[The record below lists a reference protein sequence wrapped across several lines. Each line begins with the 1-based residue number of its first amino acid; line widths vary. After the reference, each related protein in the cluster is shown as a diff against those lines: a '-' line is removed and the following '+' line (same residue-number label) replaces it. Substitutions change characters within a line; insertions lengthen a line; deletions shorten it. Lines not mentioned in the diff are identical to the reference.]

1 MGMGKIDVTFN
12 CAEEPVSVTTPASTL
27 HVSSPPPFKLETADF
42 NSELHARPSIYFTGP
57 AIVEHIAFMPL
68 DGAIK
73 EFHDS
78 LKVDD
83 EISVRVERHTEFVTV
98 TRLRKLHSEPGRWP
112 ESDLTE
118 DDFARL
124 AGLYAPRLVCHVSIL
139 VLGDPP
145 EELGPVLKSFDFGD
159 TAASSIGGGS
169 AQVCSDFRVRPD
181 NSSRII
187 LFNKDLNAHR
197 LGRMVRRIC
206 EVETYRAMALLGLPE
221 ARRLAPLLGAYDA
234 ELVQLTNR
242 NLSTPA
248 HQHKDLINEITVL
261 SSHIISATA
270 ETRNRFGATAAYAK
284 IVEERIALLRETH
297 VPGFQRFG
305 TFVERRFKPAV
316 RTCEATAL
324 RLEQLSRATMHLL
337 DLLQTRIQVEIEF
350 QNATQIQ
357 AVADRAATQV
367 KIQRAVEGFS
377 IIAISYYLMSL
388 LKLIYETA
396 DHAGFHFDPVIM
408 LIAVPVVVGT
418 VAITILRVRH
428 ALKGEN

>member
-1 MGMGKIDVTFN
+1 MSSN
-12 CAEEPVSVTTPASTL
+12 RAEEAVSTTTSASAQQVASPATVGL
-27 HVSSPPPFKLETADF
+27 QTADF

-78 LKVDD
+78 LEVDG

-112 ESDLTE
+112 ESDLAE
-118 DDFARL
+118 GDFARL
-124 AGLYAPRLVCHVSIL
+124 AGLTAPRLVCHVAIL
-139 VLGDPP
+139 VLGNPP
-145 EELGPVLKSFDFGD
+145 DELGPVLKSFDFGD

-187 LFNKDLNAHR
+187 LFNRDLNAHR

-206 EVETYRAMALLGLPE
+206 EIETYRSMALLGLPE
-221 ARRLAPLLGAYDA
+221 ARRLAPLLGQYDA

-248 HQHKDLINEITVL
+248 HQHKQLLDEITVL

-316 RTCEATAL
+316 RTCEASAL

-357 AVADRAATQV
+357 AMADRAATQV

-377 IIAISYYLMSL
+377 IIAISYYLLSL
-388 LKLIYETA
+388 VKFIYETA

-408 LIAVPVVVGT
+408 LVAVPVVVGT
-418 VAITILRVRH
+418 VAITILRVKH
-428 ALKGEN
+428 ALREGS

>member
-1 MGMGKIDVTFN
+1 MTSNRADE
-12 CAEEPVSVTTPASTL
+12 AVSAPAAAARRY
-27 HVSSPPPFKLETADF
+27 VSSPATVGPRTEDF
-42 NSELHARPSIYFTGP
+42 NSELHARPSIYFNGP
-57 AIVEHIAFMPL
+57 AIVEHVAFMPL

-78 LKVDD
+78 LEADG
-83 EISVRVERHTEFVTV
+83 EISVRVERHTEFVTI
-98 TRLRKLHSEPGRWP
+98 TRLRKLDSEPERWP
-112 ESDLTE
+112 ESDLVE

-124 AGLYAPRLVCHVSIL
+124 AGLDSPRLVCHASIL
-139 VLGDPP
+139 VLGTPP
-145 EELGPVLKSFDFGD
+145 DELGSVLKSFDFGD

-169 AQVCSDFRVRPD
+169 AQICSDFRVRGD

-197 LGRMVRRIC
+197 LGRMVRRMFEI
-206 EVETYRAMALLGLPE
+206 ETYRSMALLGLPE
-221 ARRLAPLLGAYDA
+221 ARRLAPLLGGYDA

-242 NLSTPA
+242 NLRTPA
-248 HQHKDLINEITVL
+248 HQHKQLLEEITVL

-316 RTCEATAL
+316 RTCEATVL
-324 RLEQLSRATMHLL
+324 RLEHLSRATMHLL

-357 AVADRAATQV
+357 AMADRAATQV

-377 IIAISYYLMSL
+377 IIAISYYLLSL
-388 LKLIYETA
+388 LKFIYETS
-396 DHAGFHFDPVIM
+396 DHAGFHVDPVIM
-408 LIAVPVVVGT
+408 LVAVPVVVGA
-418 VAITILRVRH
+418 VAITILRVKH
-428 ALKGEN
+428 ALKAEH